1 MMYLR
6 RQRSRAAPSL
16 PPLQVCPTSGGIR
29 KRMMGDN
36 NELKERTATEGWVEG
51 WMDEINESTQ
61 R

>member
-36 NELKERTATEGWVEG
+36 NELKEGRQGMDG
-51 WMDEINESTQ
+51 WMDEMNESTQ